1 MPTESGAGRGEGGR
15 PAVSFF
21 ARGDA
26 WAVLAGAFAI
36 GLAVAVRWVV
46 GEAYSNYEAKVL
58 LESIVAGGLYLASS
72 LTGASATIIALML
85 TVLGLARNANKQFS
99 DALYGQIRWISIIS
113 AAVLAGSIIAL
124 LMMSVPLT
132 RADNL
137 PRGWIKGLYY
147 TISALLATSS
157 GAMVALVVMLLT
169 AVLGIIRAV
178 APDADVGASSDAD

>member
-1 MPTESGAGRGEGGR
+1 MSRESGAGRGQGR

-36 GLAVAVRWVV
+36 GLALAVRWVV
-46 GEAYSNYEAKVL
+46 GEAYSNYEARVL
-58 LESIVAGGLYLASS
+58 LKSMVAGGLYLASS

-85 TVLGLARNANKQFS
+85 TVLGLARNTKHFS

-113 AAVLAGSIIAL
+113 ATVLAGSIVAL

-132 RADNL
+132 HADNL

-147 TISALLATSS
+147 AISALLATSS

-169 AVLGIIRAV
+169 AVLGIIRVV
-178 APDADVGASSDAD
+178 APDADVGASSDSD